1 VPFAQ
6 FLSSFNPSYKK
17 TLSNNSELIAYQ
29 FPPGSPI
36 GQLISP
42 TSCCSSTSSPYREGF
57 FLPICEPPKI
67 VGPEELVAQKLT
79 PWHTRKDGSL
89 LDGSIS
95 AVMPEREQERR
106 VSFELGKEAVDLSVN
121 AKEIFRKEEL
131 EKKKDE
137 VLDGSQPSVSRKD
150 SKEFMFENSEA
161 NMSGEPVIG
170 SDWWAEE
177 KMAATSENQ
186 KNWLFLPMVE
196 SSVSH

>member
-17 TLSNNSELIAYQ
+17 TLSNNSEFTAFQ

-42 TSCCSSTSSPYREGF
+42 TSGCSSTSSPYREGF
-57 FLPICEPPKI
+57 FVPICEPPKI
-67 VGPEELVAQKLT
+67 VGPEGIAAQKLT
-79 PWHTRKDGSL
+79 LWHTRKDGSL

-95 AVMPEREQERR
+95 AVVPERGQERR
-106 VSFELGKEAVDLSVN
+106 DSFELGKETVDLSVN
-121 AKEIFRKEEL
+121 VKEFSGEEEL

-137 VLDGSQPSVSRKD
+137 VLDGCQPSVSRKE

-161 NMSGEPVIG
+161 NMSDEPVIG
-170 SDWWAEE
+170 SHWWAEE
-177 KMAATSENQ
+177 KATAASENQ
-186 KNWLFLPMVE
+186 KKWTFLPMVE
-196 SSVSH
+196 SSVSR